1 MGWRFRRTVSLFP
14 GVRLNFSKSGVT
26 TTLGPRGAHITVGG
40 KHTRLTTGIPG
51 TGLSATTL
59 LSSNRPVKSKVNS
72 DAADQPTNLAHRAV
86 GFSVVALV
94 VFAIAQL
101 GHREPAATT
110 SSVVNTPPQPPPAA
124 ASLAAMP
131 APLPAVESE
140 PSAKFFVAV
149 DALNERDL
157 PGGTVVGSLPRG
169 TGVDVFE
176 TRDSWA
182 RISRKADKARWVSL
196 SRLCATSGCFAP
208 TQHQVASQDMRADRA
223 STFSAQEGT
232 RSLSPARSTP
242 TYGSSCSCTGGGV
255 CVGPRGGV
263 YCITSGGNKRYLRH

>member
-1 MGWRFRRTVSLFP
+1 MGWNFRRSVSLFP

-59 LSSNRPVKSKVNS
+59 LSANRPTRSKLS
-72 DAADQPTNLAHRAV
+72 SGAADQPTNLAHRAV

-94 VFAIAQL
+94 VFAIVQL

-110 SSVVNTPPQPPPAA
+110 ASVVNTPPPA

-131 APLPAVESE
+131 APLPAVDSES
-140 PSAKFFVAV
+140 SAKFFVAV

-182 RISRKADKARWVSL
+182 RISPKADKARWVSL
-196 SRLCATSGCFAP
+196 SRLCANSGCFAP
-208 TQHQVASQDMRADRA
+208 PQHQVASQDTRTDRG
-223 STFSAQEGT
+223 STSSVQGST
-232 RSLSPARSTP
+232 RSFTPTRSTP
-242 TYGSSCSCTGGGV
+242 AYGSSCSCAGRGV

-263 YCITSGGNKRYLRH
+263 YCITSGGNKRYVRH